1 MDGTGGTER
10 QEGIHYV
17 KSVKSVCELFGA
29 VSESKAVFRYDDA
42 WRLSRIDVTD
52 EDGSYAVGY
61 AWEETKL
68 TVTTDYGDGE
78 SFRGTFSLDGSGRI
92 TELTI
97 TGGEEAVRWKYT
109 YENGAVVEY
118 RSNLVT
124 RVGGIVW
131 DAGNIVS
138 ADLLYAFED
147 PDDDEGEG
155 DVWTELLA
163 CTYSPHANT
172 YSIDMNALTCSYFNP
187 LSTVVPRFEGVSCA
201 GLLSSFRC
209 AESSYGETE
218 AAEISYETDTTGR
231 IVRMTVNYGYGSS
244 DRYALPITT
253 DGRTGKAVSRNR
265 RGRSFLRVLLFVARW
280 RPRKD
285 VHRVHDGGCS
295 DGNGARFY
303 IRFCVSCADCRL

>member
-1 MDGTGGTER
+1 MRFYGLCAVACGVLLAAVSCKEKTVDGTGGTER

-138 ADLLYAFED
+138 ADFLYACEA
-147 PDDDEGEG
+147 PDDYEG
-155 DVWTELLA
+155 DVWTESLT

-218 AAEISYETDTTGR
+218 AAEISYETDTAGR

-244 DRYALPITT
+244 DRYAFTYY
-253 DGRTGKAVSRNR
+253 D
-265 RGRSFLRVLLFVARW
+265 
-280 RPRKD
+280 
-285 VHRVHDGGCS
+285 
-295 DGNGARFY
+295 
-303 IRFCVSCADCRL
+303 

>member
-1 MDGTGGTER
+1 MRFYGLCAVACGVLLAAVSCKEKTVDGTGGTER

-155 DVWTELLA
+155 DVWAELLA

-244 DRYALPITT
+244 DRYAFTYY
-253 DGRTGKAVSRNR
+253 D
-265 RGRSFLRVLLFVARW
+265 
-280 RPRKD
+280 
-285 VHRVHDGGCS
+285 
-295 DGNGARFY
+295 
-303 IRFCVSCADCRL
+303 

>member
-1 MDGTGGTER
+1 MCAVACGVLLAAVSCKEKTVDGTGGTER

-147 PDDDEGEG
+147 PDDDEG
-155 DVWTELLA
+155 DVWTESLK
-163 CTYSPHANT
+163 
-172 YSIDMNALTCSYFNP
+172 
-187 LSTVVPRFEGVSCA
+187 
-201 GLLSSFRC
+201 
-209 AESSYGETE
+209 
-218 AAEISYETDTTGR
+218 
-231 IVRMTVNYGYGSS
+231 
-244 DRYALPITT
+244 IT
-253 DGRTGKAVSRNR
+253 
-265 RGRSFLRVLLFVARW
+265 
-280 RPRKD
+280 
-285 VHRVHDGGCS
+285 
-295 DGNGARFY
+295 
-303 IRFCVSCADCRL
+303 

>member
-1 MDGTGGTER
+1 MRFYGLCAVACGVLLAAVSCKEKTVDGTGGTER

-68 TVTTDYGDGE
+68 T
-78 SFRGTFSLDGSGRI
+78 
-92 TELTI
+92 I

-155 DVWTELLA
+155 DVWTESLT

-218 AAEISYETDTTGR
+218 AAEISYETDTAGR

-244 DRYALPITT
+244 DRYAFTYY
-253 DGRTGKAVSRNR
+253 D
-265 RGRSFLRVLLFVARW
+265 
-280 RPRKD
+280 
-285 VHRVHDGGCS
+285 
-295 DGNGARFY
+295 
-303 IRFCVSCADCRL
+303 

>member
-1 MDGTGGTER
+1 MRFYGLCAVACGVLLAAVSCKEKTVDGTGGTER

-109 YENGAVVEY
+109 YENGAGVE
-118 RSNLVT
+118 
-124 RVGGIVW
+124 
-131 DAGNIVS
+131 
-138 ADLLYAFED
+138 
-147 PDDDEGEG
+147 
-155 DVWTELLA
+155 
-163 CTYSPHANT
+163 
-172 YSIDMNALTCSYFNP
+172 
-187 LSTVVPRFEGVSCA
+187 
-201 GLLSSFRC
+201 
-209 AESSYGETE
+209 
-218 AAEISYETDTTGR
+218 
-231 IVRMTVNYGYGSS
+231 
-244 DRYALPITT
+244 
-253 DGRTGKAVSRNR
+253 
-265 RGRSFLRVLLFVARW
+265 
-280 RPRKD
+280 
-285 VHRVHDGGCS
+285 
-295 DGNGARFY
+295 
-303 IRFCVSCADCRL
+303 

>member
-1 MDGTGGTER
+1 MT
-10 QEGIHYV
+10 
-17 KSVKSVCELFGA
+17 SVRSVCELFGA
-29 VSESKAVFRYDDA
+29 VSESEAVFRYDDA
-42 WRLSRIDVTD
+42 GRLSRIDVAN
-52 EDGSYAVGY
+52 EDGSYVVGY

-68 TVTTDYGDGE
+68 TVTADYGDGE

-92 TELTI
+92 TELTV

-124 RVGGIVW
+124 CVGGIVW

-138 ADLLYAFED
+138 ADLLYAVED

-155 DVWTELLA
+155 DVWAESLT
-163 CTYSPHANT
+163 CTYTYGPHANT
-172 YSIDMNALTCSYFNP
+172 YSINMNALTCSYFNP

-218 AAEISYETDTTGR
+218 AAEISYETDEAGR
-231 IVRMTVNYGYGSS
+231 ILRMTVNYGYG
-244 DRYALPITT
+244 
-253 DGRTGKAVSRNR
+253 
-265 RGRSFLRVLLFVARW
+265 
-280 RPRKD
+280 
-285 VHRVHDGGCS
+285 GGDS
-295 DGNGARFY
+295 YTFTYYD
-303 IRFCVSCADCRL
+303 